1 MANRLFT
8 SVPVPRF
15 PSSTFSLS
23 RPVMST
29 PRAQKVYPGNCI
41 EIIPGDGIRASSE
54 AFMRTQPMVAPV
66 FAKQSLL
73 QECFFV
79 PCWQLNKFFD
89 DFITGGDRGTFSD
102 HMPFVSVGNIYTA
115 IYGILTRSYS
125 SAGPSSSGWFTG
137 SDFAS
142 NKSGY
147 SSWLSRIIDCIEFL
161 DFMRSIPIS
170 LPDFLDPFEAATQS
184 DLLTIM
190 QSNASAFS
198 SLNSRLSS
206 STLRVNV
213 LPFVAFQKIWCEFYR
228 DENLF
233 EDYYND
239 YLIDVLGVDE
249 LLGSINT
256 LFVSSFINPVTAN
269 GSSSSFDLADAAVL
283 HFWYLFGVKPRA
295 WKKDLFTSALPF
307 VQKGPD
313 VLLPIGGTVP
323 VDISVGGPGSSVSS
337 ASGSITGSGA
347 GTPGSTIPVQL
358 NIPIG
363 SGQTTPLGA
372 SVDLSQTQFGATIT
386 DFRRAVKLEE
396 FYEADGR
403 GGNRYPENTLV
414 QFGVRTPDSRLP
426 RCQYLGGS
434 SQPLSISEVVQTSS
448 TDQTSPQGTLA
459 GKGISY
465 GSGRLCKQF
474 FTIHGFV
481 FFLFSI
487 RTGAIYE
494 QGINP
499 MFSRFDR
506 TEYAWPRFAHLGEQP
521 IYRKQLFVDG
531 TVTEDETFG
540 YGPRYVD
547 YKSDQGSIH
556 GLLKGSLNFW
566 TMSRRFS
573 SKPVLNSEFIY
584 NAPRQDAF
592 AVSNPFEAP
601 YILEI
606 DYKIRANRKLP
617 FFGVPML

>member
-8 SVPVPRF
+8 SVPVPKF
-15 PSSTFSLS
+15 PNSTFSFS
-23 RPVMST
+23 RPVMAT
-29 PRAQKVYPGNCI
+29 PRPQKVYPGDCM
-41 EIIPGDGIRASSE
+41 EIIPGDGIRAGSE

-79 PCWQLNKFFD
+79 PCWQLSDKFD
-89 DFITGGDRGTFSD
+89 DFITGGERGTFNE
-102 HMPFVSVGNIYTA
+102 HMPWVSVGFFYLL
-115 IYGILTRSYS
+115 ILQALNYSYS
-125 SAGPSSSGWFTG
+125 QRAWFNQQG
-137 SDFAS
+137 SDFFA
-142 NKSGY
+142 NRTGY
-147 SSWLSRIIDCIEFL
+147 SLWLSRIIDIIELSDILRAVPFK
-161 DFMRSIPIS
+161 
-170 LPDFLDPFEAATQS
+170 LPDFLDPSSVSSQS
-184 DLLTIM
+184 DLVTLMTANYNSFLNLNRSLY
-190 QSNASAFS
+190 QSP
-198 SLNSRLSS
+198 
-206 STLRVNV
+206 LRVNL
-213 LPFVAFQKIWCEFYR
+213 LPFVGYQKVWCEFYR
-228 DENLF
+228 DENLVD
-233 EDYYND
+233 DYYND
-239 YLIDVLGVDE
+239 FIVDS
-249 LLGSINT
+249 LNFKSLNDDQTNNFRTIFIIPITSG
-256 LFVSSFINPVTAN
+256 SSFEVADTALLN
-269 GSSSSFDLADAAVL
+269 A
-283 HFWYLFGVKPRA
+283 WYFFGVKPRA

-323 VDISVGGPGSSVSS
+323 VDIRTAGSSSSVGGVVS
-337 ASGSITGSGA
+337 AVGQ
-347 GTPGSTIPVQL
+347 GTPGQFPVKL
-358 NIPIG
+358 SAPIG
-363 SGQTTPLGA
+363 SSQNTDLNL
-372 SVDLSQTQFGATIT
+372 SVDLSSAVYGTTIA

-403 GGNRYPENTLV
+403 GGNRYPENTLM

-426 RCQYLGGS
+426 RAQYMGGS

-448 TDQTSPQGTLA
+448 TDSISPQGTLA
-459 GKGISY
+459 GKGVSY
-465 GSGRLCKQF
+465 GSGRLCKSF
-474 FTIHGFV
+474 FTMHGFLY
-481 FFLFSI
+481 FMFSI

-494 QGINP
+494 QGIHP
-499 MFSRFDR
+499 MFSRYDR

-531 TVTEDETFG
+531 TVTEDDTFG

-573 SKPVLNSEFIY
+573 SKPVLNKEFIY

-592 AVSNPFEAP
+592 AVANPFEAP

>member
-1 MANRLFT
+1 MSNRLFT
-8 SVPVPRF
+8 SVPVPKF

-23 RPVMST
+23 RPVMCT
-29 PRAQKVYPGNCI
+29 PRPQKVYPGNCI
-41 EIIPGDGIRASSE
+41 EIIPGDRLKGASE

-79 PCWQLNKFFD
+79 PAWQVSDIFD
-89 DFITGGDRGTFSD
+89 DFITGGERGTYSD
-102 HMPFVSVGNIYTA
+102 HLPYVSVGF
-115 IYGILTRSYS
+115 IYGILGRALQQAYTGKAWFNASG
-125 SAGPSSSGWFTG
+125 SALV
-137 SDFAS
+137 DNIA
-142 NKSGY
+142 GY
-147 SSWLSRIIDCIEFL
+147 RRWLGFVIDIIDCL
-161 DFMRSIPIS
+161 DLMRSVPIKM
-170 LPDFLDPFEAATQS
+170 PDFLDPSGVTSQA
-184 DLLTIM
+184 DLVTLMTA
-190 QSNASAFS
+190 NYNLFASLNS
-198 SLNSRLSS
+198 SLNGV
-206 STLRVNV
+206 TLRVNI

-233 EDYYND
+233 DDYYND
-239 YLIDVLGVDE
+239 FLIDVLDVKHLHDR
-249 LLGSINT
+249 
-256 LFVSSFINPVTAN
+256 VVTVLDPILSTPIVNAAT
-269 GSSSSFDLADAAVL
+269 FDLADEAL
-283 HFWYLFGVKPRA
+283 ERSWYLFGIKPRA

-323 VDISVGGPGSSVSS
+323 VNMLIPGSTG
-337 ASGSITGSGA
+337 ASGGSGNITGSGS
-347 GTPGSTIPVQL
+347 GTPGTDINVNLS
-358 NIPIG
+358 IPIG
-363 SGQTTPLGA
+363 SGQNAPVKP
-372 SVDLSQTQFGATIT
+372 SVDLSQNQFGTTIT

-403 GGNRYPENTLV
+403 GGNRYPENTLM

-448 TDQTSPQGTLA
+448 TDTVSPQGTLA
-459 GKGISY
+459 GKGVSY
-465 GSGRLCKQF
+465 GNGRLCRQF
-474 FTIHGFV
+474 FSMHGFL

-494 QGINP
+494 QGIHP

-531 TVTEDETFG
+531 TVTEDEEFG

-556 GLLKGSLNFW
+556 GLLKTSLNFW

-573 SKPVLNSEFIY
+573 GKPVLNSEFIY
-584 NAPRQDAF
+584 NPPRQDAF

-606 DYKIRANRKLP
+606 DYKVRANRKLP

>member
-1 MANRLFT
+1 
-8 SVPVPRF
+8 
-15 PSSTFSLS
+15 
-23 RPVMST
+23 MST
-29 PRAQKVYPGNCI
+29 PRPQKVYPGDCI
-41 EIIPGDGIRASSE
+41 EIIPGDGIRCSSE

-73 QECFFV
+73 QEAFFV
-79 PCWQLNKFFD
+79 PAWQLNRFFD
-89 DFITGGDRGTFSD
+89 DFITGGERGSFSD
-102 HMPFVSVGNIYTA
+102 HMPFLRVSVLYNELNV
-115 IYGILTRSYS
+115 ILTYSYQTG
-125 SAGPSSSGWFTG
+125 GPSSSGWFT
-137 SDFAS
+137 DAS
-142 NKSGY
+142 NFQNNRSNY
-147 SSWLSRIIDCIEFL
+147 SKWLSRVIDCIEMF
-161 DFMRSIPIS
+161 DMMRSLPIR
-170 LPDFLDPFEAATQS
+170 LPDFLDPTSAANQT
-184 DLLTIM
+184 DLNSIM
-190 QSNASAFS
+190 QSNRTAFVQLNGNLASS
-198 SLNSRLSS
+198 SLRINI
-206 STLRVNV
+206 
-213 LPFVAFQKIWCEFYR
+213 LPFQAFQKIWCEFYR

-233 EDYYND
+233 EDYYNN
-239 YLIDVLGVDE
+239 YLIDILNLDE
-249 LLGSINT
+249 RLD
-256 LFVSSFINPVTAN
+256 SFSDFPTYFYNPVIAN
-269 GSSSSFDLADAAVL
+269 GSSASFDNADAAVL
-283 HFWYLFGVKPRA
+283 HFWYLFGIKPRA

-323 VDISVGGPGSSVSS
+323 VDITAGGTGLPGT
-337 ASGSITGSGA
+337 ASGAVNGSGS
-347 GTPGSTIPVQL
+347 GTPGQSFPLNLQISAGTGVTSPV
-358 NIPIG
+358 N
-363 SGQTTPLGA
+363 A

-448 TDQTSPQGTLA
+448 TDQVSPQGTLA
-459 GKGISY
+459 GKGVSY
-465 GSGRLCKQF
+465 GSGRLCRQY
-474 FTIHGFV
+474 FTIHGF
-481 FFLFSI
+481 FFALFSI

-494 QGINP
+494 QGIHP

-531 TVTEDETFG
+531 TVSEDETFG

-573 SKPVLNSEFIY
+573 SKPVLNEEFIY
-584 NAPRQDAF
+584 NSPRQDAF
-592 AVSNPFEAP
+592 AVSNPFQAP